1 MKKILYKTGME
12 RPLAE
17 KRARRKSMEFRKEE
31 LCRLNSIISVALLSG
46 EVEMDEITE
55 SIHKKVADELDY
67 LFATA
72 EQEVG

>member
-1 MKKILYKTGME
+1 
-12 RPLAE
+12 
-17 KRARRKSMEFRKEE
+17 MEFSKEE
-31 LCRLNSIISVALLSG
+31 LCRLNSIISVALLRG

>member
-1 MKKILYKTGME
+1 M
-12 RPLAE
+12 
-17 KRARRKSMEFRKEE
+17 SFSKEE

-46 EVEMDEITE
+46 EVELDDISE
-55 SIHKKVADELDY
+55 SVHKKVADEFDY